1 MVTVSA
7 LAYYDTATIRALKK
21 FYSTGP
27 WPSYLEFVTVL
38 RRKARVLDN
47 SQTFPINLGA
57 YQSGKIVTL
66 PSNIRLGYIVKHS
79 ILIVL

>member
-1 MVTVSA
+1 MVAVSA

-38 RRKARVLDN
+38 RR
-47 SQTFPINLGA
+47 
-57 YQSGKIVTL
+57 
-66 PSNIRLGYIVKHS
+66 
-79 ILIVL
+79 